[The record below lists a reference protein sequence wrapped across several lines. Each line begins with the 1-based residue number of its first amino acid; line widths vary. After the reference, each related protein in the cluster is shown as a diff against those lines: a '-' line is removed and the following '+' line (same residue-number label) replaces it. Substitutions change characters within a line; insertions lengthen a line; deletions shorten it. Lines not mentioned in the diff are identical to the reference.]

1 MSGDEGA
8 ALRTLDFSSLTFRLV
23 RSRSLRVFDSR
34 PAFRRLPSL
43 IASFVRGDSGQDL
56 IEYALLTAVIG
67 VTGILALSV
76 LSTTMAN
83 AYASWHTGAN
93 NIAQPCAPQPAAC
106 P

>member
-1 MSGDEGA
+1 MFGSR
-8 ALRTLDFSSLTFRLV
+8 LTSRRRT
-23 RSRSLRVFDSR
+23 
-34 PAFRRLPSL
+34 SL
-43 IASFVRGDSGQDL
+43 IAAFVRGDSGQDL

-76 LSTTMAN
+76 LSTTMGN